1 MSRYTHS
8 ADVIAT
14 DLGDELILLDP
25 RNGEMFGLNACGR
38 RVWQALS
45 GRSVPELVT
54 LMCAEFDVAPDQAR
68 VDVET
73 LLEALVQAR
82 LVVHEDIASV

>member
-1 MSRYTHS
+1 MSKYAHS

-38 RVWQALS
+38 RVWQELP
-45 GRSVPELVT
+45 GRSVDQLAAV
-54 LMCAEFDVAPDQAR
+54 LSAEFDVGVAQAHD
-68 VDVET
+68 DVET
-73 LLEALVQAR
+73 LLAALLRAQ
-82 LVVHEDIASV
+82 LVVDEDAAAV